1 MVTIKDIPTLTG
13 EAAEKFVK
21 KLEENNLKAGSVD
34 FTEQAKNS
42 RAILMKWKKADR

>member
-13 EAAEKFVK
+13 EAAERFVK

-34 FTEQAKNS
+34 FTEQVKNS
-42 RAILMKWKKADR
+42 RAILLKRKNDDR